1 MNKIKLVVYRHKE
14 RKDIF
19 LVRNWGLCGGTETS
33 EFYKAT
39 RDILEAA
46 RSVSLSERMNEKFE
60 QWFNSFL
67 DENRKTK
74 LVVKIQD
81 SREFEFDGYKGTVT
95 KEIFLRVADFEKVEL
110 VETVEAGCKGC

>member
-19 LVRNWGLCGGTETS
+19 LARNWGYCGGTETT

-39 RDILEAA
+39 QDIIEAV
-46 RSVSLSERMNEKFE
+46 RSVFLEKQMNDKFE
-60 QWFNSFL
+60 HWFGSFL
-67 DENRKTK
+67 DENKKTK

-81 SREFEFDGYKGTVT
+81 KKDFEFDGYKGTAT
-95 KEIFLRVADFEKVEL
+95 KEITLRVCDFEKVEL
-110 VETVEAGCKGC
+110 IENGGDTE